1 MQIRNAETA
10 DRNTLHCIYAYARE
24 QMAMNG
30 NANQWIAGYP
40 SDELIDEDITQG
52 HSYVCLADDGHIA
65 GVFCW
70 WVGEEPT
77 YAEIYDGKWL
87 DDEPYGVIHR
97 IASDGTVHG
106 LMNFCLQWCMERHPN
121 IRIDTHTKITGLC
134 NICYKNP
141 VSLIAESSAHTMERH
156 DWLTRNAAQIL
167 TESKL
172 NIID

>member
-65 GVFCW
+65 GVFRW

-77 YAEIYDGKWL
+77 YTEIYDGKWL

-121 IRIDTHTKITGLC
+121 IRIDTHKDNRIMQHLLQKSGFTYCGIIRTHNGTPRLAYQKRGA
-134 NICYKNP
+134 NINRKQTQHY
-141 VSLIAESSAHTMERH
+141 
-156 DWLTRNAAQIL
+156 
-167 TESKL
+167 
-172 NIID
+172 

>member
-70 WVGEEPT
+70 WVGEERLIPKYT
-77 YAEIYDGKWL
+77 
-87 DDEPYGVIHR
+87 
-97 IASDGTVHG
+97 
-106 LMNFCLQWCMERHPN
+106 
-121 IRIDTHTKITGLC
+121 TG
-134 NICYKNP
+134 NGSTT
-141 VSLIAESSAHTMERH
+141 SLTA
-156 DWLTRNAAQIL
+156 
-167 TESKL
+167 
-172 NIID
+172 